1 MALPP
6 ILQMLG
12 AKRQTTALAAQLQ
25 PVKDMIRMVQTASN
39 PQAMLQAMA
48 DKNPQIK
55 QAIDLVN
62 QCGGDPQK
70 AFYALAEQK
79 GVDPE
84 EILNALK

>member
-1 MALPP
+1 
-6 ILQMLG
+6 
-12 AKRQTTALAAQLQ
+12 
-25 PVKDMIRMVQTASN
+25 
-39 PQAMLQAMA
+39 MA
-48 DKNPQIK
+48 DKNPQMK

>member
-1 MALPP
+1 MALPQ

-12 AKRQTTALAAQLQ
+12 ASRQTTALAAQLQ
-25 PVKDMIRMVQTASN
+25 PVRDMIRMVQTANN
-39 PQAMLQAMA
+39 PTAMLQAIA
-48 DKNPQIK
+48 AKNPQMQ
-55 QAIDLVN
+55 QAIDFIN

-79 GVDPE
+79 GVDPN